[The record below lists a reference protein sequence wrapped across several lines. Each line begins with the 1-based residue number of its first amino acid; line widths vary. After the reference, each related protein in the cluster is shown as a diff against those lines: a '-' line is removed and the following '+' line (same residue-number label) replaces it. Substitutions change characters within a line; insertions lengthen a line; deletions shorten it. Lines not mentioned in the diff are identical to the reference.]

1 MFESSGPALHLNK
14 FSARR
19 PTPLFSI
26 KPATI
31 SISLDT
37 EIGADAVRRL
47 ILTIP
52 ILAAISLI
60 GALLSAPAT
69 AQGNPVLNY
78 ASTVIATADIGSR
91 SVLSSEAQSGASP
104 QVHPSVAKAQ
114 GSGDKPIYAELIE
127 RVVEFGQQIL
137 DKVPTGITSAFTGPD
152 WMRNVALVLISFAV
166 LSAIYLKLKER
177 SWPKIDYPTLNA
189 PVTQPPSDLP
199 AAAVSVLESRKV
211 SLETFLAALLE
222 MCQKD
227 VLQVVGI
234 RVTPGRTTEGESL
247 LGNYKHIY
255 RGKYIYWLVSKGAP
269 QFEWE
274 RIVLDSIPKQPM
286 MIDDLIDR
294 LRFALV
300 GPPGALI
307 GRQLGEHLRYR
318 GLFNDNPVQAMSDAD
333 KGSLARF
340 LGAASVCIGFGLL
353 SYWLLSSWVSWP
365 WWANLASSVVGGI
378 VLSVIYAVV
387 IEPSRIGHITPTR
400 AGLQEISRWLALKE
414 SPLQFDPLSDADGSD
429 SLLPYAI
436 AFDEAERWLQ
446 DNNPAPFWFNS
457 INLREYTLNQ
467 NGQNGDDAPAEPRV
481 PFALVRADYN
491 LNLIPDNDEAYH
503 AFMSANGWVLSGR
516 SSRAAEAAVSEQS
529 NPKYSPS
536 SSSGGGGDVGGDGG

>member
-1 MFESSGPALHLNK
+1 M
-14 FSARR
+14 
-19 PTPLFSI
+19 
-26 KPATI
+26 
-31 SISLDT
+31 
-37 EIGADAVRRL
+37 RRL

-52 ILAAISLI
+52 IFAAISLI

-69 AQGNPVLNY
+69 AQGDPVPNY
-78 ASTVIATADIGSR
+78 ESAVMATDDIGSR
-91 SVLSSEAQSGASP
+91 SVLSSEAQSVTSP

-114 GSGDKPIYAELIE
+114 GSEDKPIYAELIE
-127 RVVEFGQQIL
+127 RVAAFAKQLL

-166 LSAIYLKLKER
+166 LPAIYLKLKER

-211 SLETFLAALLE
+211 SHLTFLAALLE

-255 RGKYIYWLVSKGAP
+255 RGKYIYWIVSKGAP

-274 RIVLDSIPKQPM
+274 RIVLNSIPKQPM
-286 MIDDLIDR
+286 MIDDLIGR

-333 KGSLARF
+333 RGSLARF
-340 LGAASVCIGFGLL
+340 LGAISVCIGFGLL

-414 SPLQFDPLSDADGSD
+414 SPPQFDTLSDADRSD

-457 INLREYTLNQ
+457 INLQEYTLNQ

-503 AFMSANGWVLSGR
+503 AFMSASGWVLLGR

-536 SSSGGGGDVGGDGG
+536 SSGGGGGDVGGDGG

>member
-1 MFESSGPALHLNK
+1 M
-14 FSARR
+14 
-19 PTPLFSI
+19 
-26 KPATI
+26 
-31 SISLDT
+31 
-37 EIGADAVRRL
+37 RRL

-52 ILAAISLI
+52 IFAAISLT
-60 GALLSAPAT
+60 GVLLSAPAT
-69 AQGNPVLNY
+69 AQGDPVPNY
-78 ASTVIATADIGSR
+78 ESTVVATADIGSR

-104 QVHPSVAKAQ
+104 QVHPSVGKAQ

-137 DKVPTGITSAFTGPD
+137 KRATDIAPPAFTRLD
-152 WMRNVALVLISFAV
+152 WKFKTASILMAFAL
-166 LSAIYLKLKER
+166 LSGIYLKLKER
-177 SWPKIDYPTLNA
+177 AWPKIDYPTLNA

-227 VLQVVGI
+227 VLQVIGI
-234 RVTPGRTTEGESL
+234 RVTPGRTTEGE
-247 LGNYKHIY
+247 KHAGEYQYIY
-255 RGKYIYWLVSKGAP
+255 QGKYIYWIVSKGAP

-286 MIDDLIDR
+286 MIDALIGR
-294 LRFALV
+294 LRFAPV
-300 GPPGALI
+300 VPPETLI
-307 GRQLGEHLRYR
+307 GKQLGEHLRYR

-333 KGSLARF
+333 RGSLAHA
-340 LGAASVCIGFGLL
+340 LGAISVCIGFGLL

-378 VLSVIYAVV
+378 VFGVIYAVV
-387 IEPSRIGHITPTR
+387 LEPSRIGHITPTR
-400 AGLQEISRWLALKE
+400 AGIQEISRWLTLKE
-414 SPLQFDPLSDADGSD
+414 SLPQFDTLSDADRSD

-457 INLREYTLNQ
+457 INLQEYTLNQ
-467 NGQNGDDAPAEPRV
+467 NGQNGDDAPPKPLV
-481 PFALVRADYN
+481 PFAIRRSSDDQ
-491 LNLIPDNDEAYH
+491 NLIPDNDEAYH
-503 AFMSANGWVLSGR
+503 AFMSAERWGLSGR
-516 SSRAAEAAVSEQS
+516 SSRAAEAAVREQS
-529 NPKYSPS
+529 NPRYSPPR
-536 SSSGGGGDVGGDGG
+536 SSGGGGGNGGGDGGGA

>member
-1 MFESSGPALHLNK
+1 M
-14 FSARR
+14 
-19 PTPLFSI
+19 
-26 KPATI
+26 
-31 SISLDT
+31 
-37 EIGADAVRRL
+37 RRL
-47 ILTIP
+47 ILTVA

-69 AQGNPVLNY
+69 AQGNPVPNY
-78 ASTVIATADIGSR
+78 ESAVVATDDIGSR

-114 GSGDKPIYAELIE
+114 GSEDKPIYVQLIE
-127 RVVEFGQQIL
+127 RVAAFAKQLL

-152 WMRNVALVLISFAV
+152 WMRNVALILISFAV
-166 LSAIYLKLKER
+166 LSAIYLKHKER
-177 SWPKIDYPTLNA
+177 AWPKINYPTLNA

-211 SLETFLAALLE
+211 SLNTLLAALIE

-234 RVTPGRTTEGESL
+234 RVTPGRTTEGQSL

-255 RGKYIYWLVSKGAP
+255 RGKYIYWIVSKGAP

-286 MIDDLIDR
+286 MIDDLINE
-294 LRFALV
+294 LHNPLV
-300 GPPGALI
+300 GRHEELI
-307 GRQLGEHLRYR
+307 GKQLGEHLRYR

-333 KGSLARF
+333 RGSLARF
-340 LGAASVCIGFGLL
+340 LGAISVCIGFGLL

-378 VLSVIYAVV
+378 VLGVIYAVV
-387 IEPSRIGHITPTR
+387 VEPSRIGHITPTR

-414 SPLQFDPLSDADGSD
+414 SLPQFDPLSDADRSD

-457 INLREYTLNQ
+457 INLQEYTLNQ

-503 AFMSANGWVLSGR
+503 AFMSANGWVLFGR

-529 NPKYSPS
+529 NPRYSPS
-536 SSSGGGGDVGGDGG
+536 SSGGGGGDVGGDGGGA

>member
-1 MFESSGPALHLNK
+1 M
-14 FSARR
+14 
-19 PTPLFSI
+19 
-26 KPATI
+26 
-31 SISLDT
+31 
-37 EIGADAVRRL
+37 RRL

-52 ILAAISLI
+52 IFAAISLT

-69 AQGNPVLNY
+69 AQGDPVLNY
-78 ASTVIATADIGSR
+78 ESAVVATDDIGSR

-104 QVHPSVAKAQ
+104 QVHPSVGKAP

-137 DKVPTGITSAFTGPD
+137 KRVTDIAPPAFTRLD
-152 WMRNVALVLISFAV
+152 WKLKTASILTAFALLAG
-166 LSAIYLKLKER
+166 IYLKLKER
-177 SWPKIDYPTLNA
+177 AWPKINYPTLNA

-234 RVTPGRTTEGESL
+234 RVMPGRTTEGK
-247 LGNYKHIY
+247 NYASEYEHIY
-255 RGKYIYWLVSKGAP
+255 RGKYIYWFVSKGAP

-274 RIVLDSIPKQPM
+274 RIVLNSIPKQPM
-286 MIDDLIDR
+286 MIDALIDR
-294 LRFALV
+294 LHNALV
-300 GPPGALI
+300 GRREELI

-333 KGSLARF
+333 RGSLAHF
-340 LGAASVCIGFGLL
+340 LGAISVCIGFGLL

-365 WWANLASSVVGGI
+365 QWVNLASSVVGGI

-387 IEPSRIGHITPTR
+387 VEPSRIGHITPTR
-400 AGLQEISRWLALKE
+400 AGIQEISRWLAVKKSL
-414 SPLQFDPLSDADGSD
+414 LQFDTLSDPDHSD

-446 DNNPAPFWFNS
+446 DNNPAPFWFNA

-467 NGQNGDDAPAEPRV
+467 NGDGAPVKPRV
-481 PFALVRADYN
+481 PFAFRRSSDDQ
-491 LNLIPDNDEAYH
+491 NLIPDNDEAYH
-503 AFMSANGWVLSGR
+503 AFMSAKGWELLGR
-516 SSRAAEAAVSEQS
+516 SSRAAEAAVREQS
-529 NPKYSPS
+529 NPDYSPPS
-536 SSSGGGGDVGGDGG
+536 GGSGGGDGDGGGDGGGGNGGGA